1 MGRIDRLTNGVVIGT
16 VTTAVVIILV
26 IFIATERRVFIQH
39 QLFPLAAGEPGPPPP
54 PEDVLPPQPW
64 SLIDRQAYLSHS
76 IVAPSAGN
84 RHHTRRLPR
93 HLVPVHYALELQP
106 QLEGKPKQVDT
117 FRGHVDIRFNCIEET
132 QVITLHAS
140 SELELSL
147 SSHKGLGVTVRHY
160 EPPFIKVKTN
170 HLTLEPEEEFLHIQL
185 AEKLRAN
192 ESYTVS
198 IAFRGKLGTDRGFYK
213 YHYRVNGT
221 LKHLLLTF
229 FEPTFARR
237 AFPCFDEPDFKA
249 TFSVTIVRPEGYTAL
264 STMPV
269 QKQEERSHGFVA
281 DTFAPTMPM
290 STYTLAF
297 AVLNFSS
304 QSNGNVTIWSLTDR
318 SPYLQYALDVAPK
331 LLKFYED
338 LLGVAYPLPKMDMI
352 SLPSFLADAM
362 ENWGL
367 LTFHEQCLLY
377 DERSTPY
384 KKPLIAGL
392 IAHEIAHQ
400 WFGNLVTMN
409 WWSDLWLN
417 EGFATY
423 MQYTGADYIQK
434 QWRMMD
440 LFVVNEMQP
449 ILRAE
454 STVTAHPV
462 SVTSNSTHHLDAL
475 FDRIVYSKASSVIR
489 MMVHFLTPEVFI
501 RGLKSYLR
509 KYRFKNVKQED
520 LFRELSAAQ
529 DGEPKVNV
537 KRVMR
542 SWVKTP
548 GYPLLTATRNYTT
561 GTVAVKQEAYA
572 PAENTHN
579 DTRTTWNIPITYTS
593 MSEKNF
599 DRNGKIEWLNKRE
612 GKLKRKVGGGNK
624 WLIVNI
630 QRIGYYRVNYDV
642 FNWRLLQSQL
652 RDSPEAIHV
661 LNRAQLIDDALDLAK
676 NGHLPYEVALE
687 FLDLVRPEDDYMP
700 WKSALDA
707 MHDLD
712 FLIRKTKYY
721 RKYQVFVRFILERK
735 FEAFIKEKRSNL
747 TIAEDLLRKAVIM
760 NSCYF
765 ENEACLAFSTNKFR
779 TFLNDSSKIQK
790 ALRKNPWRTMVV
802 LCQGVRLDNG
812 SHWQFVLDHL
822 DEAAPDDSK
831 RAAVRA
837 LGCAKNQTRLNELL
851 HHTMDKTEFPGKM
864 EYIFESLMETPVG
877 EELASDFLMKNL
889 KKLVHKYGT
898 GSSMRHAIR
907 AVVTGVRSV
916 DRFTKIKNFHEDL
929 SRRHRFPRKVDTTF
943 AGALS
948 EAERALLW
956 AQNHGSAV
964 EKWLDEKMAKYPFLY
979 EDVVR
984 AMY

>member
-39 QLFPLAAGEPGPPPP
+39 QLFPMAAGESGPPPL
-54 PEDVLPPQPW
+54 EDVVPPQPW
-64 SLIDRQAYLSHS
+64 SLVDRQAYLSHD
-76 IVAPSAGN
+76 IVAPSSGK

-93 HLVPVHYALELQP
+93 HLVPVHYSLELQP

-117 FRGHVDIRFNCIEET
+117 FRGHVDILVNCT
-132 QVITLHAS
+132 AG
-140 SELELSL
+140 ELPLSGGGRHH
-147 SSHKGLGVTVRHY
+147 SARISRAGAVVERPQGLGVTVRHSQ
-160 EPPFIKVKTN
+160 PPFAKVKAN
-170 HLTLEPEEEFLHIQL
+170 HLTLEPEEEFLQIHL

-192 ESYTVS
+192 ESYTLS

-213 YHYRVNGT
+213 YHYRANGT
-221 LKHLLLTF
+221 LK
-229 FEPTFARR
+229 
-237 AFPCFDEPDFKA
+237 
-249 TFSVTIVRPEGYTAL
+249 
-264 STMPV
+264 
-269 QKQEERSHGFVA
+269 SHGFVA

-318 SPYLQYALDVAPK
+318 SPYLEYALEVAPK

-423 MQYTGADYIQK
+423 MQYTGADYIQQ
-434 QWRMMD
+434 QWRM
-440 LFVVNEMQP
+440 
-449 ILRAE
+449 A
-454 STVTAHPV
+454 
-462 SVTSNSTHHLDAL
+462 
-475 FDRIVYSKASSVIR
+475 
-489 MMVHFLTPEVFI
+489 
-501 RGLKSYLR
+501 YLI
-509 KYRFKNVKQED
+509 KYKFKNVKQED
-520 LFRELSAAQ
+520 LFHELSSAQ
-529 DGEPKVNV
+529 GDEPKVSV
-537 KRVMR
+537 KRVMK

-548 GYPLLTATRNYTT
+548 GYPLLTATRNYST
-561 GTVAVKQEAYA
+561 GTVVVTQEAYA
-572 PAENTHN
+572 PARGNRH
-579 DTRTTWNIPITYTS
+579 DTKTTWNIPMTYTT

-599 DRNGKIEWLNKRE
+599 DENAKIEWLNKRE
-612 GKLKRKVGGGNK
+612 G
-624 WLIVNI
+624 I
-630 QRIGYYRVNYDV
+630 
-642 FNWRLLQSQL
+642 S
-652 RDSPEAIHV
+652 
-661 LNRAQLIDDALDLAK
+661 K
-676 NGHLPYEVALE
+676 NGHLPYDIALE

-700 WKSALDA
+700 WKSALDG

-721 RKYQVFVRFILERK
+721 RKYQVFVRFILEKK
-735 FEAFIKEKRSNL
+735 FEAFIQEKNSNL
-747 TIAEDLLRKAVIM
+747 TVADDLLRKAIIM

-779 TFLNDSSKIQK
+779 TFLNEPSKIQK

-802 LCQGVRLDNG
+802 LCQGVRLENG

-822 DEAAPDDSK
+822 DDAAHGRK
-831 RAAVRA
+831 
-837 LGCAKNQTRLNELL
+837 QTRHRQGTRNA
-851 HHTMDKTEFPGKM
+851 PG
-864 EYIFESLMETPVG
+864 IDPDS
-877 EELASDFLMKNL
+877 
-889 KKLVHKYGT
+889 
-898 GSSMRHAIR
+898 
-907 AVVTGVRSV
+907 
-916 DRFTKIKNFHEDL
+916 
-929 SRRHRFPRKVDTTF
+929 
-943 AGALS
+943 
-948 EAERALLW
+948 
-956 AQNHGSAV
+956 
-964 EKWLDEKMAKYPFLY
+964 
-979 EDVVR
+979 
-984 AMY
+984 

>member
-39 QLFPLAAGEPGPPPP
+39 QLFPMAGGESGPPP
-54 PEDVLPPQPW
+54 PEDVVPPQPW
-64 SLIDRQAYLSHS
+64 SLVDRQAYLSHD
-76 IVAPSAGN
+76 IVAPSSGK
-84 RHHTRRLPR
+84 RHPTRRLPR
-93 HLVPVHYALELQP
+93 HLVPVHYSLELQP

-117 FRGHVDIRFNCIEET
+117 FRGHVDILVNCTAET
-132 QVITLHAS
+132 DVITLHAS
-140 SELELSL
+140 PELELSL
-147 SSHKGLGVTVRHY
+147 SGHKGLGVTVRHSQ
-160 EPPFIKVKTN
+160 PPFAKIKAN
-170 HLTLEPEEEFLHIQL
+170 HLTLEPEEEFLQIHL

-192 ESYTVS
+192 ESYSMS

-249 TFSVTIVRPEGYTAL
+249 TFTVTIVRPEGYTAL

-269 QKQEERSHGFVA
+269 EKREERSQGFVA

-318 SPYLQYALDVAPK
+318 SPYLQYALEVAPK

-338 LLGVAYPLPKMDMI
+338 LLGVAYPLPKMDII

-384 KKPLIAGL
+384 KKPLITGL

-423 MQYTGADYIQK
+423 MQYTGADYIQQ

-462 SVTSNSTHHLDAL
+462 AVTSNSTHHLDAL

-489 MMVHFLTPEVFI
+489 MMAHFLTPEVFM
-501 RGLKSYLR
+501 RGVKTYLH

-520 LFRELSAAQ
+520 LLHELTSAQ
-529 DGEPKVNV
+529 GDEQKVSV
-537 KRVMR
+537 KRVMK
-542 SWVKTP
+542 SWLKTP
-548 GYPLLTATRNYTT
+548 GYPLLTVTRNYST
-561 GTVAVKQEAYA
+561 GTVVVRQEAYA
-572 PAENTHN
+572 TRH
-579 DTRTTWNIPITYTS
+579 DTKAIWNIPVTYTT

-599 DRNGKIEWLNKRE
+599 DNNAKIEWLNKRE
-612 GKLKRKVGGGNK
+612 GKLKKNMEASNQ

-630 QRIGYYRVNYDV
+630 QRVGYYRVNYDI

-652 RDSPEAIHV
+652 REKPEEIHV

-676 NGHLPYEVALE
+676 NGHLPYEIALE

-700 WKSALDA
+700 WKSALDGI
-707 MHDLD
+707 HDLD

-721 RKYQVFVRFILERK
+721 RKYQVFVRFILNKK
-735 FEAFIKEKRSNL
+735 FEAFTQERSSNL
-747 TIAEDLLRKAVIM
+747 SATDDLLRKSIIM

-779 TFLNDSSKIQK
+779 IFLDEPSKIQK

-822 DEAAPDDSK
+822 DEAATDESK

-837 LGCAKNQTRLNELL
+837 LGCAKDRSRLKELL
-851 HHTMDKTEFPGKM
+851 NHAFDKPEFPGKM
-864 EYIFESLMETPVG
+864 QYIFESLMETPMG
-877 EELASDFLMKNL
+877 EELASGFLLKNL
-889 KKLVHKYGT
+889 KKLIRKYGT
-898 GSSMRHAIR
+898 GPSMKHAIR

-916 DRFTKIKNFHEDL
+916 DRFNKIKHFHEDL
-929 SRRHRFPRKVDTTF
+929 SRRRRFPRRVDLAF
-943 AGALS
+943 VGALT

-956 AQNHGSAV
+956 TRNHGRQV
-964 EKWLDEKMAKYPFLY
+964 EEWLDKKMSKYPFLY

>member
-1 MGRIDRLTNGVVIGT
+1 M
-16 VTTAVVIILV
+16 
-26 IFIATERRVFIQH
+26 Q
-39 QLFPLAAGEPGPPPP
+39 
-54 PEDVLPPQPW
+54 
-64 SLIDRQAYLSHS
+64 
-76 IVAPSAGN
+76 
-84 RHHTRRLPR
+84 
-93 HLVPVHYALELQP
+93 
-106 QLEGKPKQVDT
+106 
-117 FRGHVDIRFNCIEET
+117 
-132 QVITLHAS
+132 
-140 SELELSL
+140 
-147 SSHKGLGVTVRHY
+147 
-160 EPPFIKVKTN
+160 
-170 HLTLEPEEEFLHIQL
+170 
-185 AEKLRAN
+185 
-192 ESYTVS
+192 
-198 IAFRGKLGTDRGFYK
+198 
-213 YHYRVNGT
+213 
-221 LKHLLLTF
+221 HLLLTF

-249 TFSVTIVRPEGYTAL
+249 IFTVTIVRPEGYTAL

-304 QSNGNVTIWSLTDR
+304 QSNGNVN
-318 SPYLQYALDVAPK
+318 
-331 LLKFYED
+331 
-338 LLGVAYPLPKMDMI
+338 MI

-423 MQYTGADYIQK
+423 MQYTGADYIQQ

-475 FDRIVYSKASSVIR
+475 FDRIVYSKVSSEGFQSLPLPLGLVDWARSSRLSLYDEYFCKYSLCFDLCVPSDLSSVNFQASSVIR

-501 RGLKSYLR
+501 QGLKSYLK

-520 LFRELSAAQ
+520 LFHELSAAQ
-529 DGEPKVNV
+529 GSEPKVNV

-542 SWVKTP
+542 SWLKTP

-561 GTVAVKQEAYA
+561 GAVSVKQQAYA
-572 PAENTHN
+572 PAGNTQK
-579 DTRTTWNIPITYTS
+579 DTKTTWNIPITYTS

-612 GKLKRKVGGGNK
+612 GKLKRKVEGGNK
-624 WLIVNI
+624 WLIINI
-630 QRIGYYRVNYDV
+630 QRVGYYRVNYDV

-735 FEAFIKEKRSNL
+735 FEAFIQEKRSNL
-747 TIAEDLLRKAVIM
+747 SIADDLLRKAVIM

-779 TFLNDSSKIQK
+779 SFLNDSSKIQK
-790 ALRKNPWRTMVV
+790 
-802 LCQGVRLDNG
+802 
-812 SHWQFVLDHL
+812 
-822 DEAAPDDSK
+822 
-831 RAAVRA
+831 
-837 LGCAKNQTRLNELL
+837 
-851 HHTMDKTEFPGKM
+851 
-864 EYIFESLMETPVG
+864 
-877 EELASDFLMKNL
+877 
-889 KKLVHKYGT
+889 
-898 GSSMRHAIR
+898 
-907 AVVTGVRSV
+907 
-916 DRFTKIKNFHEDL
+916 
-929 SRRHRFPRKVDTTF
+929 
-943 AGALS
+943 
-948 EAERALLW
+948 
-956 AQNHGSAV
+956 
-964 EKWLDEKMAKYPFLY
+964 
-979 EDVVR
+979 
-984 AMY
+984 